1 MTADLDTLHLA
12 LRYSHIVAGFFGLA
26 LFWIP
31 VFAAKGGRL
40 HLRAGR
46 AFAWCAVFV
55 GLTGLAASAW
65 AWIDIDSFLG
75 PALDRIPERS
85 RPFLIDQAQFLFAIL
100 GYLSLLVLG
109 GLWFAVRA
117 VRTKQSHEALREPIL
132 LGFQAVIAAASVALV
147 AWGTLNL
154 LAGYRGEH
162 LLPKAAAGK
171 YWVPIVLGVVG
182 LLGVK
187 GDLSYILRPRPTRM
201 AWWYKH
207 MENMIGVG
215 IAFHTAFLVFG
226 SNRLIGFSLPGAWA
240 LLPWVVP
247 SAIGIPATH
256 LWVRY
261 YKRRL
266 GEVDA
271 TPPASAQPRPEEAPV
286 G

>member
-1 MTADLDTLHLA
+1 MNADLDTLHLV
-12 LRYSHIVAGFFGLA
+12 LRYSHIVAGFLGLA

-46 AFAWCAVFV
+46 AFVWCATFV
-55 GLTGLAASAW
+55 GLTGLGTSAW
-65 AWIDIDSFLG
+65 ALIDVDSFLG
-75 PALDRIPERS
+75 RTLESIPERS
-85 RPFLIDQAQFLFAIL
+85 RPYVLEQARFLFAIL
-100 GYLSLLVLG
+100 GYLSLLVLS

-132 LGFQAVIAAASVALV
+132 FVFQSAVIAASLALV
-147 AWGTLNL
+147 TFGAINL

-162 LLPKAAAGK
+162 LLPKAATGK
-171 YWVPIVLGVVG
+171 YWVPVVLGVLG
-182 LLGVK
+182 LLGVQ
-187 GDLSYILRPRPTRM
+187 GDLGYVLRPRPTRM

-226 SNRLIGFSLPGAWA
+226 ANRLIGFQLPGAWA

-261 YKRRL
+261 YKKQF
-266 GEVDA
+266 GEWD
-271 TPPASAQPRPEEAPV
+271 AQPPKRAQERPEEAPV